1 MLGATDHAPAC
12 HSAPAQSRREATM
25 NGVFRVPQ
33 PTNEPIR
40 AYAPGSPERR
50 SLKAKL
56 AEMRAREIEIPLVI
70 GGEDVR
76 TGKLGTCIV
85 PHNHKHVLARYHK
98 AGKAQVERAVTA
110 AREARSSWSRMPW
123 YDRAAI
129 FLKAAHLLAGPFRD
143 EANAATMLG
152 QSKTVFQ
159 AEIDSACEL
168 IDFWRFNPYF
178 MQKVYGDQPNSSPG
192 VWNRVEYRALE
203 GFVFAVTP
211 FNFTSIGGNLP
222 TSPAMMGNTVLWK
235 PASTAVYSA
244 FAIMRVL
251 TAAGLPPGV
260 INLVVGS
267 GGEVGDPV
275 LASPELAGIHFT
287 GSTVVFQQ
295 MWKTVGANIESYRSY
310 PRIVGETGG
319 KDFVFAHASAD
330 VDALATALVRGS
342 FEYQGQ
348 KCSAASRA
356 YIPKSLWPR
365 VKKALLAQIAEI
377 KMGDVEDFTN
387 FMGAIIDKN
396 AFGVIKSYIEY
407 AKRSSEAEIIAGGE
421 CDDKV
426 GYFIRPTVVLTTNPK
441 FKLMREEI
449 FGPVLTVFVY
459 PDRELDK
466 ALELCDAGSPYAL
479 TGSVFATDRH
489 AILKVAERLQGAAG
503 NFYINDKPTG
513 AVVGQQPFGGARA
526 SGTNDK
532 AGSMWNLIRWASPRA
547 IKETLVPPTHFA
559 YPFMREK

>member
-1 MLGATDHAPAC
+1 
-12 HSAPAQSRREATM
+12 M

-40 AYAPGSPERR
+40 GYAPSSPEKR

-56 AEMRAREIEIPLVI
+56 AEMRGREIEIPLII
-70 GGEDVR
+70 GGEEVR

-85 PHNHKHVLARYHK
+85 PHNHTHVLARYHK
-98 AGKAQVERAVTA
+98 AGKAEVERAIAA
-110 AREARSSWSRMPW
+110 AREAHVGWSRMPW

-129 FLKAAHLLAGPFRD
+129 FLRAAELLAGPFRD

-152 QSKTVFQ
+152 QSKTVLQ

-168 IDFWRFNPYF
+168 IDFWRFNPHF
-178 MQKVYGDQPNSSPG
+178 MQKVYEDQPISSPG

-244 FAIMRVL
+244 YAIMRVL
-251 TAAGLPPGV
+251 MAAGLPPGV

-275 LASPELAGIHFT
+275 LASSELAGIHFT

-356 YIPKSLWPR
+356 YIPKSLWPK
-365 VKKALLAQIAEI
+365 VKKALLSQIVEI
-377 KMGDVEDFTN
+377 RMGDVEDFTN
-387 FMGAIIDKN
+387 FMGAVIDKN
-396 AFGVIKSYIEY
+396 AFGVIKSYIEV
-407 AKRSSEAEIIAGGE
+407 AKKSPEAEIIAGGT

-426 GYFIRPTVVLTTNPK
+426 GYFIEPTVVLTTNPK
-441 FKLMREEI
+441 FKLMQEEI
-449 FGPVLTVFVY
+449 FGPVLTIFVY
-459 PDRELDK
+459 EDGDLDK
-466 ALELCDAGSPYAL
+466 ALEQCDTGSPYAL
-479 TGSVFATDRH
+479 TGSVFANDRQ
-489 AILKVAERLQGAAG
+489 AILKVADRLQGAAG

-547 IKETLVPPTHFA
+547 IKETFVPPTHFA